1 MICLPPLCIGRRG
14 QKYDKS
20 VYYQSKAWAKV
31 HDIATKLVHGR
42 MQTCRCRDIKYIRK
56 LRIYK
61 RKLRMYIRNLRIY
74 IRNLRF
80 NFTCQGN
87 DVCIRP
93 CRGLSAVSRASHTGD
108 SGTKPRP
115 VTVAPLPPAF
125 VPCPWAATG
134 DVAIATPPI

>member
-1 MICLPPLCIGRRG
+1 MSPPSLHREAG

-31 HDIATKLVHGR
+31 HDMETKLVHVR

-61 RKLRMYIRNLRIY
+61 RKLRMYIRNLRMY
-74 IRNLRF
+74 IRNLRS
-80 NFTCQGN
+80 NFTCRGN

-93 CRGLSAVSRASHTGD
+93 CRGLGAVSLTSHTG
-108 SGTKPRP
+108 
-115 VTVAPLPPAF
+115 TVAQRRGP
-125 VPCPWAATG
+125 
-134 DVAIATPPI
+134 

>member
-1 MICLPPLCIGRRG
+1 MSPPSLHREAG

-56 LRIYK
+56 LRIYN
-61 RKLRMYIRNLRIY
+61 RKLRMYIRNLR
-74 IRNLRF
+74 F
-80 NFTCQGN
+80 NFTCRGN

-93 CRGLSAVSRASHTGD
+93 CRGLSAVSRTSHTG
-108 SGTKPRP
+108 
-115 VTVAPLPPAF
+115 TVAQRRGP
-125 VPCPWAATG
+125 
-134 DVAIATPPI
+134 